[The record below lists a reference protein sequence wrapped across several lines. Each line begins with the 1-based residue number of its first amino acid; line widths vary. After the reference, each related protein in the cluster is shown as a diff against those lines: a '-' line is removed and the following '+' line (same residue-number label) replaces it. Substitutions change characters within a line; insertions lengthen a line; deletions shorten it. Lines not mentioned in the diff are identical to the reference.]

1 MLTPDRIATAAKA
14 RIEGKVGTEQREK
27 TIEAIRQGT
36 PLEAEESVPRK
47 VERFKAV
54 ADVDDDI
61 AARLANGESPDNFG
75 LKGEAKTGAER
86 IQGKTDDFVGVSFL
100 DLARK
105 AANAVGRVVFADLA
119 PVGSGFLVSDRLF
132 VTNNHVIP
140 DIAAARRLL
149 VEFSYELDITGKPL
163 EPTRFRFD
171 PDACFITDERDDLD
185 FTVVAVGE
193 RLIGSRTVKEYGCC
207 PLLAT
212 SDKHIKGEFVNII
225 QHPDG
230 DYKKVVVRENN
241 LVARFGTVLHYFADT
256 SPGSSGSPV
265 FNDQWEV
272 IALHHWGEPHRE
284 IAMPDGKPLRKDV
297 NEGIRITALV
307 AALTKALEDAK
318 PETRKLFEGVIEPER
333 RERKY
338 PVPLPETPKPR
349 KEETVKVSDDNIT
362 VLGSD
367 GTATWTIPLRVSVQ
381 LGNAVPATTTV
392 RREPEP
398 PAEGE
403 LPGEG
408 DEAAVVIDRKYSNR
422 KGYDSEFLDEHEVPL
437 PKLSA
442 AMKKKAAKL
451 KEPADGAD
459 EYELKY
465 EHFSLVM
472 NKERRMA
479 WFTASN
485 IDGTTWKGIDRKTG
499 DFSEGAEATEKWFDD
514 PRIDDDAQCNQAH
527 YDKQKPK
534 RVFDR
539 GHLVRRQDPSWGT
552 KARARRG
559 NNDTFHFT
567 NCTPQEWTFNEKK
580 KYWQGIE
587 TWILED
593 SAVADGDR
601 VSVFTGPVFADNDP
615 HYRDIRVPMKFWK
628 IVVFERDGELK
639 ATGLVA
645 SQKERIK
652 QTPGGLPESLED
664 PSPVAEYQVSIAEI
678 EQMTGLDFGKLVA
691 ADTLGGE
698 EAMSRPLESFEEI
711 KLD

>member
-1 MLTPDRIATAAKA
+1 MQTPERIATAAKA

-27 TIEAIRQGT
+27 TIEAIRNGT
-36 PLEAEESVPRK
+36 PMEAEESEPRK
-47 VERFKAV
+47 IERFKAV

-61 AARLANGESPDNFG
+61 AARLAQGESPDSFG

-132 VTNNHVIP
+132 ITNNHVIP

-171 PDACFITDERDDLD
+171 PDVFFLTDERDDLD
-185 FTVVAVGE
+185 FTIVAVGE
-193 RLIGSRTVKEYGCC
+193 RLIGSRAVKEYGCC

-241 LVARFGTVLHYFADT
+241 LVARLGTVLHYFADT

-284 IAMPDGKPLRKDV
+284 ILMADGKPLRKDV
-297 NEGIRITALV
+297 NEGIRITALA
-307 AALTKALEDAK
+307 AALTKAIQDET
-318 PETRKLFEGVIEPER
+318 PEKQKLFEGVIDFGR
-333 RERKY
+333 REKKD
-338 PVPLPETPKPR
+338 PVPLSDTPKPR
-349 KEETVKVSDDNIT
+349 KEEAVKVSDDIT
-362 VLGSD
+362 VLSAD
-367 GTATWTIPLRVSVQ
+367 GTASWTIPIHVSIR
-381 LGNAVPATTTV
+381 LGNAAPASAGVPAV
-392 RREPEP
+392 LVKRETESDDS
-398 PAEGE
+398 
-403 LPGEG
+403 G
-408 DEAAVVIDRKYSNR
+408 DEAVVIDRTYSNR
-422 KGYDSEFLDEHEVPL
+422 KGYDPGFLEDHEVPL
-437 PKLSA
+437 PKLGN
-442 AMKKKAAKL
+442 AMKAKTAKL
-451 KEPADGAD
+451 KNPADGAD
-459 EYELKY
+459 EHELKY
-465 EHFSLVM
+465 EHFSLMV
-472 NKERRMA
+472 NKDRRMA

-485 IDGTTWKGIDRKTG
+485 IDGATWKGIDRKTG

-514 PRIDDDAQCNQAH
+514 PRIDDDAQCNQKDH
-527 YDKQKPK
+527 YDNQKPK

-552 KARARRG
+552 KARARRA

-567 NCTPQEWTFNEKK
+567 NCTPQELNFNERQKF
-580 KYWQGIE
+580 WQGIE

-593 SAVADGDR
+593 SAVADGDK
-601 VSVFTGPVFADNDP
+601 VCVFTGPVFADGDP
-615 HYRDIRVPMKFWK
+615 NYRDIKVPLKFWK
-628 IVVFERDGELK
+628 IVVFERDGELRSV
-639 ATGLVA
+639 GLVA

-652 QTPGGLPESLED
+652 QTPGGVPESLDD
-664 PSPVAEYQVSIAEI
+664 PSPVAEYQTSIAAI
-678 EQMTGLDFGKLVA
+678 EQMTGLDFGKVTT
-691 ADTLGGE
+691 ADTFGGDEALGAE
-698 EAMSRPLESFEEI
+698 RKLTSFDEI
-711 KLD
+711 RLD

>member
-1 MLTPDRIATAAKA
+1 MHTPDRIATAARA

-27 TIEAIRQGT
+27 TLEAIRQGN

-54 ADVDDDI
+54 ANVDEDI
-61 AARLANGESPDNFG
+61 AVRLANGESPDNFG

-132 VTNNHVIP
+132 ITNNHVIP
-140 DIAAARRLL
+140 DIAAAKRLL

-185 FTVVAVGE
+185 FTIVAVGE
-193 RLIGSRTVKEYGCC
+193 KLIGSRTLAEYGCC

-284 IAMPDGKPLRKDV
+284 ITMPDGKPLRKDV
-297 NEGIRITALV
+297 NEGIRITALA
-307 AALTKALEDAK
+307 AALTKALESVPPA
-318 PETRKLFEGVIEPER
+318 TRQLFEGVIGQ
-333 RERKY
+333 ERKERKD
-338 PVPLPETPKPR
+338 PVPITETEKPK
-349 KEETVKVSDDNIT
+349 KEETVKVSNDIT
-362 VLGSD
+362 VLGPD
-367 GTATWTIPLRVSVQ
+367 GTASWTIPIRVSIQ
-381 LGNAVPATTTV
+381 LGNAVPAGAAAPAASMK
-392 RREPEP
+392 RETEP
-398 PAEGE
+398 TDD
-403 LPGEG
+403 G
-408 DEAAVVIDRKYSNR
+408 DEGAAVVIDRKYSNR
-422 KGYDSEFLDEHEVPL
+422 KGYDPDFLDEHDVPL
-437 PKLSA
+437 PKLTN
-442 AMKKKAAKL
+442 AMKTKSAKL
-451 KEPADGAD
+451 KNPPDGAN

-485 IDGTTWKGIDRKTG
+485 IDGASWKGINRKTG
-499 DFSEGAEATEKWFDD
+499 DFDDGSEATEKWFDD
-514 PRIDDDAQCNQAH
+514 PRIEDDAQCNQKDH
-527 YDKQKPK
+527 YDNQKPK

-567 NCTPQEWTFNEKK
+567 NCTPQELNFNERQKF
-580 KYWQGIE
+580 WQGIE

-601 VSVFTGPVFADNDP
+601 VCVFTGPVFADDDP
-615 HYRDIRVPMKFWK
+615 QYRDIRVPMQFWK
-628 IVVFERDGELK
+628 IVAFERDGELK
-639 ATGLVA
+639 SVGLVA
-645 SQKERIK
+645 SQKERIR
-652 QTPGGLPESLED
+652 QTPGGVPESLDD
-664 PSPVAEYQVSIAEI
+664 PSPVAEYRKSVAEI
-678 EQMTGLDFGKLVA
+678 EQLTGLDFGKLVA
-691 ADTLGGE
+691 ADTIGGE
-698 EAMSRPLESFEEI
+698 EALEGKLESFEEI